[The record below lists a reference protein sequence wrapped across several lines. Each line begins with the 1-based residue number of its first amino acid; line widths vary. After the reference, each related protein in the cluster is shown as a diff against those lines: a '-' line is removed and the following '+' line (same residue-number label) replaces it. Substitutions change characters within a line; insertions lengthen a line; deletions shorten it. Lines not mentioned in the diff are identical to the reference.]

1 MKILCYQINHK
12 QKGKEL
18 LGLKELKNDGGINDN
33 PPIIQMQDF
42 LLHHLVI
49 LESLSFHLTFI
60 APIDFVNRDSLTKQ
74 PYQEL
79 SNQPELHTK

>member
-1 MKILCYQINHK
+1 
-12 QKGKEL
+12 
-18 LGLKELKNDGGINDN
+18 
-33 PPIIQMQDF
+33 MQDF